1 MDINTYIEQ
10 GGVIVLIL
18 IVMFGLGMALILW
31 KLFVIMAV
39 KMKKESIYER
49 YAASLPANCDIT
61 VVELVVHDMM
71 HSLERGLDTIK
82 IIATISPLL
91 GLLGTV
97 IGIYVAFVGIAQHG
111 LGDPSYFADGIS
123 MAMITTI
130 AGLLVAI
137 PHYIGYNYIVG
148 MMDKLELF
156 FTAELY
162 TRLKSENA

>member
-1 MDINTYIEQ
+1 MNIQNYIDQ

-18 IVMFGLGMALILW
+18 IGMFALGITLILW
-31 KLFVIMAV
+31 KIFVIIVV
-39 KMKKESIYER
+39 KIKKESVCKK
-49 YAASLPANCDIT
+49 YATNLPKNSDISM
-61 VVELVVHDMM
+61 VELVVHDLM

-97 IGIYVAFVGIAQHG
+97 IGIYSAFVGISEHG

-130 AGLLVAI
+130 AGLIVAI
-137 PHYIGYNYIVG
+137 PHYIGYNYIIG

-162 TRLKSENA
+162 SQIKSQNA

>member
-1 MDINTYIEQ
+1 MNIQNYIDQ

-18 IVMFGLGMALILW
+18 IGMFALGVTLILW
-31 KLFVIMAV
+31 KIFVIIVV
-39 KMKKESIYER
+39 KIKKESVCKKYGTN
-49 YAASLPANCDIT
+49 LPTNSDIAM
-61 VVELVVHDMM
+61 VELVVHDLM

-97 IGIYVAFVGIAQHG
+97 IGIYSAFVGISQHG

-130 AGLLVAI
+130 AGLIVAI
-137 PHYIGYNYIVG
+137 PHYIGYNYIIG

-162 TRLKSENA
+162 SQIKNQDA